1 MTVEPYDKDLIMTR
15 FRAAPEKSMVR
26 VSSAWCC
33 SARVRAAMQAGISD
47 SYIAV
52 FLHDMPDRE
61 AEMNRTDSP
70 IDLEAAGG
78 RPSRQVAGSA

>member
-1 MTVEPYDKDLIMTR
+1 MTR
-15 FRAAPEKSMVR
+15 FRAAPEKIYGPRIER
-26 VSSAWCC
+26 VVLFGPR
-33 SARVRAAMQAGISD
+33 ARGDGGRDSD
-47 SYIAV
+47 SDIAV

-78 RPSRQVAGSA
+78 RPSRQVAGAA